1 MKRTQTTEAGKLVID
16 IVMMVFRLDGMFMKA
31 GEKIAA
37 PSGLT
42 AARWRVL
49 GAVLREG
56 HSVAEISRQMGLAR
70 QSVQPIADLLVR
82 DGLAS
87 YQDNPRHKS
96 AKLLVATESGLALVH
111 SIAGRQAEWANAV
124 GASLDSKMLKIGHE
138 LVGGLVAA
146 VDGAEDIFEDVVEP
160 AENSRRIGR

>member
-1 MKRTQTTEAGKLVID
+1 LNRTQTTEPGELVTD

-31 GEKIAA
+31 AEKIAA
-37 PSGLT
+37 PAGLT

-56 HSVAEISRQMGLAR
+56 RSVAEISRQMGLAR

-82 DGLAS
+82 DGLAQ

-96 AKLLVATESGLALVH
+96 AKLLVASESGLALVQ

-124 GASLDSKMLKIGHE
+124 GARLEPGTLKTGHE
-138 LVGGLVAA
+138 LVNRLVEA
-146 VDGAEDIFEDVVEP
+146 VNGADKIFEGASET
-160 AENSRRIGR
+160 

>member
-1 MKRTQTTEAGKLVID
+1 LKRTQTTEAGKLVTD
-16 IVMMVFRLDGMFMKA
+16 IVMIVFRLDGMFMKA
-31 GEKIAA
+31 AEKIAGPA
-37 PSGLT
+37 GLT

-56 HSVAEISRQMGLAR
+56 RSVAEISRQMGLAR

-96 AKLLVATESGLALVH
+96 AKLLVATESGLAVVH

-124 GASLDSKMLKIGHE
+124 GASLEPGMLKTGHE
-138 LVGGLVAA
+138 LINRLVDA
-146 VDGAEDIFEDVVEP
+146 VDGAEEIFED
-160 AENSRRIGR
+160 AQQTYKNSRHLGG